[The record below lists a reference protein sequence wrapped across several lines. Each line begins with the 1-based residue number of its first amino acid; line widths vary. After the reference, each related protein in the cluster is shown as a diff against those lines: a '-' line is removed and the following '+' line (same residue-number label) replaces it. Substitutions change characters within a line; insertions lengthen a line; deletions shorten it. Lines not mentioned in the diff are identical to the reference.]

1 MKLNKKIYLLAPLN
15 VVAFIIICST
25 LYVAYTLNQST
36 IEKAERV
43 DSIRLFVNDLEKNLY
58 HLKATGDDFLITKDQ
73 AYINEFEDV
82 TAIAAEKVAD
92 LDQILSSEFPSRFGA
107 QTEDV
112 SIDFEKF
119 INEFRLLFSIHD
131 TLGLNEELG
140 LQGALRAEVHQAESA
155 LKEVGTAELTVKM
168 LMMRR
173 HEKDFIMRGA
183 EKYIGLVDDRV
194 NEFLAF
200 DTGLFGS
207 KSAQVA
213 INEKIL
219 AYHSTFNQYA
229 EAYLEEQSLHQAA
242 MADFHHLIPIL
253 VGIETFLKEQ
263 IVQIKESPEAAQRE
277 ITTFALAG
285 LLALATLLLAVGL
298 TILIARSI
306 SLPLNKAVAD
316 LNLLADGKMGDEI
329 EDTDRGDEIGDINR
343 ALVIFRQNAIEKE
356 RIERETETARRE
368 QQMERDRN
376 EELKTIESE
385 KLATAISSLEGALAR
400 LSDGDLSAMID
411 VQFDGNLD
419 SVRMDF
425 NNSIQKLALTMGDI
439 ANAILNLKE
448 HSGSVGSAADQL
460 SGRTETQAAT
470 LEETAAALNEIM
482 ETVRLTSERANDA
495 ASLAKDARNDTQ
507 HSSEVVTNAIFA
519 MEGIEKASSDI
530 SNIINVID
538 EIAFQTNLLALNA
551 GVEAAR
557 AGEAGK
563 GFAVV
568 AQEVRELAQRS
579 AVAAKEIKDL
589 ISKSGSEV
597 ENGVKL
603 VKETGDALGKI
614 TEHVSQIDEQISS
627 ISQSA
632 SEQLVGIQEVNGAMT
647 SMDQATQQNAAMAE
661 KNTAVTA
668 QIAQEVDALTHL
680 IESFKLVGGKVSENQ
695 VTQKTADAA

>member
-36 IEKAERV
+36 AEKAERV

-92 LDQILSSEFPSRFGA
+92 LDQILTSEFPSRFGA
-107 QTEDV
+107 QAEDV

-140 LQGALRAEVHQAESA
+140 LQGALRAEVHQAETA

-200 DTGLFGS
+200 DTSLFGS
-207 KSAQVA
+207 KSAQDA

-229 EAYLEEQSLHQAA
+229 QAYLKEQALHQAA

-285 LLALATLLLAVGL
+285 ILALATLLLAIGV

-316 LNLLADGKMGDEI
+316 LNLLADGKMGEEI
-329 EDTDRGDEIGDINR
+329 EGTDRGDEIGDINR
-343 ALVIFRQNAIEKE
+343 ALVIFRQNAMEKE
-356 RIERETETARRE
+356 RIEQETETARRE

-376 EELKTIESE
+376 EELKNIESE
-385 KLATAISSLEGALAR
+385 KLATAISSLESALAR
-400 LSDGDLSAMID
+400 LSNGDLSAMID
-411 VQFDGNLD
+411 AQFDGGLD

-425 NNSIQKLALTMGDI
+425 NNSIKKLALTMSDI

-448 HSGSVGSAADQL
+448 HSGSVGAAADQL
-460 SGRTETQAAT
+460 SDRTENQAAT
-470 LEETAAALNEIM
+470 LEETAAALNQIM
-482 ETVRLTSERANDA
+482 ETVRLTSERAKDA
-495 ASLAKDARNDTQ
+495 ALRAKDARNDTQ
-507 HSSEVVTNAIFA
+507 HSSEVVTNAISA

-647 SMDQATQQNAAMAE
+647 SMDQVTQQNAAMAE
-661 KNTAVTA
+661 ENTAVTT

-680 IESFKLVGGKVSENQ
+680 IASFKLENGKVSENS
-695 VTQKTADAA
+695 VVPKTADAA

>member
-1 MKLNKKIYLLAPLN
+1 MKLKKKIYLLAPLN
-15 VVAFIIICST
+15 VVSFIIICLT
-25 LYVAYTLNQST
+25 FYVAYTFNQT
-36 IEKAERV
+36 TVDKAERV

-58 HLKATGDDFLITKDQ
+58 QLKATGDDFLITKDH
-73 AYINEFEDV
+73 AYIDEFEE
-82 TAIAAEKVAD
+82 TAILAAKEVAN
-92 LDQILSSEFPSRFGA
+92 LDQMLSSEFPGEFGSQVQDIYA
-107 QTEDV
+107 YFD
-112 SIDFEKF
+112 KF
-119 INEFRLLFSIHD
+119 IEEFRLLFSIHD
-131 TLGLNEELG
+131 KLGLNEELG

-155 LKEVGTAELTVKM
+155 LNEVGTAELTVKM

-183 EKYIGLVDDRV
+183 EKYIGRIDDRV
-194 NEFLAF
+194 TEFLAF
-200 DTGLFGS
+200 DTSLFGS
-207 KSAQVA
+207 KAAQDA

-219 AYHSTFNQYA
+219 AYHSTFKQYA
-229 EAYLEEQSLHQAA
+229 EVYLEEQTLHEATL
-242 MADFHHLIPIL
+242 ADFHYL
-253 VGIETFLKEQ
+253 VPMLVRIETFMTEQ

-277 ITTFALAG
+277 VMTFAVAG
-285 LLALATLLLAVGL
+285 LLALTTLLVAMGI
-298 TILIARSI
+298 TMLIARSI

-316 LNLLADGKMGDEI
+316 LNLLADGKMGHDI

-343 ALVIFRQNAIEKE
+343 ALVIFRHNAMEKE

-376 EELKTIESE
+376 EELKNIESE
-385 KLATAISSLEGALAR
+385 KLATAISSLEGGLAR

-425 NNSIQKLALTMGDI
+425 NNTIQKLALTMGDI

-482 ETVRLTSERANDA
+482 ETVRQTSERANDA

-507 HSSEVVTNAIFA
+507 HSSEVVTNAISA

-661 KNTAVTA
+661 ENTAVTT

-680 IESFKLVGGKVSENQ
+680 IESFKLAGGKAHENK
-695 VTQKTADAA
+695 VVQKTADAA